1 MVRKSRATN
10 FSKQKSNQ
18 TVLGDLEGDLGS
30 VFDNTIDRVIFAAG
44 SAGKN
49 VIG

>member
-1 MVRKSRATN
+1 L
-10 FSKQKSNQ
+10 KQKSNEFFTKQ
-18 TVLGDLEGDLGS
+18 VSNELGDLGDLFC
-30 VFDNTIDRVIFAAG
+30 FDNTIDRSYTAG